1 MWVTEYS
8 VSQGKDYFLSKVY
21 PETNKINIP
30 ILSILL
36 GSDSHLFQSNVL
48 KIRVMDRLGPSS
60 GCKGI
65 KQMPKRR
72 ERESTQAPNKKQIET
87 PAPPKNLLFEV

>member
-1 MWVTEYS
+1 MGVTECS

-48 KIRVMDRLGPSS
+48 KIRVIDRLGPSS
-60 GCKGI
+60 HWEGI
-65 KQMPKRR
+65 KLMQQQK
-72 ERESTQAPNKKQIET
+72 AKIK
-87 PAPPKNLLFEV
+87 